1 MMVSRTLKAPFWLI
15 AAGLLFCIC
24 IPEAQSDTVTLSKPI
39 SFGKIIA
46 EPAGEII
53 EIDAGGGPSIP
64 TVFTSGNTRI
74 ISGSGGTS
82 GIITVDADMAGQT
95 ITLEFPP
102 SVPLKS
108 AGNPDMILDGIAARS
123 TSSPITTSAPGPVDF
138 HIGGLLHITACQPEA
153 AYSGTVQVTV
163 TVNNP

>member
-1 MMVSRTLKAPFWLI
+1 MMVTRKLKAPFLLI

-24 IPEAQSDTVTLSKPI
+24 LPKVQAYADSPSSSPL
-39 SFGKIIA
+39 SFGNIIA
-46 EPAGEII
+46 DPAGEII
-53 EIDAGGGPSIP
+53 EIDASGGPSVP
-64 TVFTSGNTRI
+64 TVFTSGNSRI
-74 ISGSGGTS
+74 INGGASGR
-82 GIITVDADMAGQT
+82 ITVDADMANQT

-123 TSSPITTSAPGPVDF
+123 TSSPITTSTPGPVDF
-138 HIGGLLHITACQPEA
+138 HIGGLLHITAGQPGA
-153 AYSGTVQVTV
+153 AYSGTIQVTV